1 MSELQSELQIE
12 IPESAIIAF
21 CRKWL
26 IDEFALFGSAV
37 RNDFDQD
44 SDIDILV
51 TFSQEAKWTLF
62 DHVDMQ
68 DELKTLFG
76 REVDLVSRKG
86 IERSQNYIR
95 RREIIDSA
103 RVIYATS

>member
-1 MSELQSELQIE
+1 MAELQLEISET
-12 IPESAIIAF
+12 AIAAF

-37 RNDFDQD
+37 RDDFNQD

-51 TFSQEAKWTLF
+51 TFSPKAKWTLF

-68 DELKTLFG
+68 DELKALFG
-76 REVDLVSRKG
+76 RDVDLVSRKG
-86 IERSQNYIR
+86 IERSQNHIR

-103 RVIYATS
+103 RVIYAVS

>member
-1 MSELQSELQIE
+1 MNELQLNVSQSEI
-12 IPESAIIAF
+12 AAF
-21 CRKWL
+21 CQKWL
-26 IDEFALFGSAV
+26 IEEFAVFGSAI
-37 RNDFDQD
+37 RSDFNPS

-51 TFSQEAKWTLF
+51 TFKPEAKWTLF

-68 DELKTLFG
+68 DELRALFG

-86 IERSQNYIR
+86 IERSQNHIR

-103 RVIYATS
+103 RVMYAAP

>member
-1 MSELQSELQIE
+1 MSELQIE